1 MLGKFEEKAVTG
13 SLMQKR
19 LVSEKVNRFIECLL
33 VSTALVVLSPILL
46 MCAAAVWVSSPGP
59 ILFRQRRMGRN
70 GKPFTLFKFRTM
82 RAASAGLL
90 VTAGNDQRITGVG
103 RILRRSKL
111 DELPE
116 FYNVL
121 RGDMSIVGPRPEVVE
136 LVDLSDPAWHRI
148 LTHRPGITDPV
159 TLQFRNE
166 ESLLAGVEDARK
178 FYLDVIQPYKLKGY
192 MAYLDGKSFTSDA
205 AILIRTFRVV
215 LLPNTVLPI
224 NAANLTDAAKQSDT
238 IIEVHASRSSST
250 RSSAMA
256 G

>member
-1 MLGKFEEKAVTG
+1 MFDKFEEKAVTC
-13 SLMQKR
+13 SLMHKQF
-19 LVSEKVNRFIECLL
+19 VPEKVNRFIECLL
-33 VSTALVVLSPILL
+33 VSFALVALSPIL
-46 MCAAAVWVSSPGP
+46 MICAAAVWVSSPGP
-59 ILFRQRRMGRN
+59 ILFRQKRMGRN

-82 RAASAGLL
+82 KAASAGLL
-90 VTAGNDQRITGVG
+90 VTAGNDQRITRVG

-136 LVDLSDPAWHRI
+136 LVDLSDPAWRRI
-148 LTHRPGITDPV
+148 LKHRPGITDPV

-192 MAYLDGKSFTSDA
+192 MEYLDGKSFASDA

-215 LLPNTVLPI
+215 LLPKTVLPI
-224 NAANLTDAAKQSDT
+224 NAADFTDVAKQSET
-238 IIEVHASRSSST
+238 IIGVHASRSSST